1 MKGRRQRTSALPEVL
16 EERSGIYTVAQ
27 LNRETRVLLNEHY
40 GSVWVQGEI
49 SNLALPSSGHCYFSL
64 RDAEAQV
71 RCAMFRSQ
79 NRSLGAMP
87 QNGDQ
92 VLVQAQ
98 VSLYEPRGDYQLIVE
113 YLEPVGDGLLRRAFE
128 ILKQRLAAE
137 GLFDAAHK
145 KTIPTLPSTVGVIT
159 SPTGAAIHDI
169 LTVLGRRFPAIA
181 VIVFPTKVQG
191 ADAKG
196 EIVAALDAADRSG
209 LCDVLLL
216 ARGGGSLEDLWPFN
230 EEIVARAL
238 YRCRTPVVTGI
249 GHEIDF
255 TIADWVADLRAAT
268 PSAAAEA
275 VSPDMRDWLLRFQQR
290 ETELRRRFA
299 VLLQRR
305 AQQLAHAEKRLEQA
319 HPLKRVAMQRQR
331 IDELELRLRRAL
343 NVWLAGQRGTLE
355 AQTHRLLRHHP
366 KPAVDLCAS
375 RVAALQRRLQRDVW
389 HGFEVRRVHLQ
400 SLERR
405 LALVSPLATLER
417 GYAVLTR
424 ESDGSL
430 VTNAGDLAPGD
441 ATLTRLA
448 RGVVQSRVEASQP
461 GPGKIG

>member
-1 MKGRRQRTSALPEVL
+1 MKGGRQRASVVQTAR
-16 EERSGIYTVAQ
+16 EERSGVYTVSQ
-27 LNRETRVLLNEHY
+27 LNRATRVLLNEHY
-40 GSVWVQGEI
+40 GRVWVQGEI

-79 NRSLGAMP
+79 SRSLGAMP

-98 VSLYEPRGDYQLIVE
+98 VSLYEPRGDYQLIVD
-113 YLEPVGDGLLRRAFE
+113 YLEPVGDGQLRRAFE

-145 KTIPTLPSTVGVIT
+145 KPIPALPRTVGVIT

-169 LTVLGRRFPAIA
+169 LTVLGRRFPAIG
-181 VIVFPTKVQG
+181 VIIFPTKVQG
-191 ADAKG
+191 AEAKG

-230 EEIVARAL
+230 EEMVARAL
-238 YRCRTPVVTGI
+238 HGCQTPVVTGI

-275 VSPDMRDWLLRFQQR
+275 VSPDARDWLLRFQQR
-290 ETELRRRFA
+290 ESDLRKRF
-299 VLLQRR
+299 VLLLQRR
-305 AQQLAHAEKRLEQA
+305 EQQLTHIEKRLEQA
-319 HPLKRVAMQRQR
+319 HPLKRIATQRQR
-331 IDELELRLRRAL
+331 IDELELRLRRAVD
-343 NVWLAGQRGTLE
+343 VWLAGRRGHLD
-355 AQTHRLLRHHP
+355 AQTHRLLRHQP
-366 KPAVDLCAS
+366 TPAIELYAS
-375 RVAALQRRLQRDVW
+375 RVAALHRRLQRDVW
-389 HGFEVRRVHLQ
+389 HGFEVRRAHLQ

-405 LALVSPLATLER
+405 LALVSPLATLQR
-417 GYAVLTR
+417 GYAVLSR

-430 VTNAGDLAPGD
+430 VTNAADLAPGD

-448 RGVVQSRVEASQP
+448 RGIVYGRVEATET
-461 GPGKIG
+461 